1 MPLSLT
7 TGTFDRFA
15 SMNSGSESSSFLRS
29 GTIENFVMRRKG
41 DLNGLPDGL
50 IRSSPSARRSS
61 RYFISP
67 SSAYLFMHTSFSF
80 ASSSIHISIDTWLRY
95 LKAAYVASAPT
106 STPTTATSASESLTA
121 LATVGFCQSFGR
133 VCPELRSGISKRGG
147 SPQSIGM
154 CSCGWLPTKTS
165 RPRNGRTSSGSE
177 CRTFSIS

>member
-15 SMNSGSESSSFLRS
+15 SMNRGSESSIFLRS

-50 IRSSPSARRSS
+50 IRSSPSAARSS
-61 RYFISP
+61 RYFFSP

-80 ASSSIHISIDTWLRY
+80 ASSSIHKSIDTCAKC
-95 LKAAYVASAPT
+95 LKAAYVANAPT
-106 STPTTATSASESLTA
+106 STPTVATSMRESLTV
-121 LATVGFCQSFGR
+121 LAMVGFSHCFGR
-133 VCPELRSGISKRGG
+133 VCPELGSGISKRGG

-154 CSCGWLPTKTS
+154 CSCGWLPTRTS
-165 RPRNGRTSSGSE
+165 KPRNGRSSSGSE
-177 CRTFSIS
+177 CRTFTIS